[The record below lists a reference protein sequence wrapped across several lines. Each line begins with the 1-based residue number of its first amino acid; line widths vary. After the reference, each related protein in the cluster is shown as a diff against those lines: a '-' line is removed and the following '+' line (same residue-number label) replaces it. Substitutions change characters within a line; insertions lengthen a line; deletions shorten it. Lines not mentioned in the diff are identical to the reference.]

1 MRKENPVSR
10 TRSCGRHRRPQSRR
24 LEGDPA
30 ALRADGL
37 AAADPGIR
45 NGATPAV
52 FCGRAA
58 HVTGARE
65 SRTGRH
71 RQLTVCHA
79 AVAACGGQE
88 TAVYLGEGCRADH
101 PRSHRA
107 LLSAP
112 GRPRGSGVDT
122 GRRRRVAPAP
132 APRAR
137 GRHRYL
143 AAARAAPRSA
153 HAGRYRQR
161 SADRAGARPAR
172 QAHVRHREQRAGAA
186 PPPPHPLPS
195 AARKAARQPGGGES
209 R

>member
-1 MRKENPVSR
+1 VSR

-30 ALRADGL
+30 ALRADDL

-45 NGATPAV
+45 IGATPAV

-71 RQLTVCHA
+71 RQLTVCRA

-101 PRSHRA
+101 PRSRRA

-132 APRAR
+132 APRAPR
-137 GRHRYL
+137 TAPVSCRSSRSATSCSCRPVPATQRRPRRSTFCQAGSCPASR
-143 AAARAAPRSA
+143 AARRRRATATSSAAFCGTA
-153 HAGRYRQR
+153 C
-161 SADRAGARPAR
+161 RPAAWR
-172 QAHVRHREQRAGAA
+172 R
-186 PPPPHPLPS
+186 
-195 AARKAARQPGGGES
+195 
-209 R
+209 